1 MHMISSKK
9 TVISNM
15 MWRFAE
21 RCGAQGVSFVVSII
35 LARLLLP
42 EEYGVVSLITI
53 FTTIL
58 NLFIDSGFK
67 NALIQKR
74 DADQT
79 DFSTVFYFN
88 IFMGMVL
95 YFLMFFAA
103 PAISAFYG
111 RNDMVPYIRVMSLTL
126 VMGGVNGVQTAIV
139 SRRMEFKR
147 FFYATLGG
155 TVFSA
160 VIGIEMAY
168 SGMGVWA
175 LIAQRLVN
183 QAINTVILWFTVR
196 WRPSLVFSLERLGP
210 MFRYGSRLLGSAF
223 LDSLNSNLASLVI
236 GKVYQTDTL
245 AYYDKGRR
253 IPNLV
258 VSNLQAS
265 VQSVLFP
272 VVAERQGEKEQVGI
286 ILRRSFTTAA
296 YGIFPCMVGLAVC
309 AETIIRLLY
318 TEKWISM
325 VPYMQLWCF
334 IFAFYLLHTADLQVI
349 QAVGRSDI
357 ILKIE
362 IIKQILTLAGIVVS
376 IPFGVMA
383 MLGVSCGITVIC
395 LYINSSPN
403 KELAG
408 YGFKEHIRD
417 LIPII
422 LLNAAMGAVV
432 WLAGF
437 LPLADIPRLILQII
451 TGIAVYIG
459 LSRLFRIDSY
469 EYIWKILCGLL
480 KRDST

>member
-1 MHMISSKK
+1 MISSKK

-160 VIGIEMAY
+160 VIGIEMVY

-362 IIKQILTLAGIVVS
+362 L
-376 IPFGVMA
+376 
-383 MLGVSCGITVIC
+383 
-395 LYINSSPN
+395 SSR
-403 KELAG
+403 
-408 YGFKEHIRD
+408 F
-417 LIPII
+417 
-422 LLNAAMGAVV
+422 
-432 WLAGF
+432 
-437 LPLADIPRLILQII
+437 
-451 TGIAVYIG
+451 
-459 LSRLFRIDSY
+459 
-469 EYIWKILCGLL
+469 
-480 KRDST
+480 